1 MLLLTSMNKQIQVGG
16 SLYEWQ
22 HRMLGRLLIIL
33 TKSIYASLV
42 GFNKKRIDAVEVG
55 IKGWMMDFRM
65 SDG

>member
-1 MLLLTSMNKQIQVGG
+1 MAAQNAGQAANNLDKKHICF
-16 SLYEWQ
+16 
-22 HRMLGRLLIIL
+22 
-33 TKSIYASLV
+33 SIV